1 MSSSDMDDAA
11 IEDERGEQAPR
22 RARWPVAVGIAA
34 TVLGLVGLVITE
46 PATGQDLAQPRLWAI
61 GMLLLGLIGT
71 ALALVARA
79 WPNEGRPSSPP
90 RALAW
95 LLLLAAG
102 CGLVALIATVRM
114 GREDPMAYL
123 SPTLLTVYPLVIYG
137 YQSWRYRRSRE
148 ADARKAPRG

>member
-1 MSSSDMDDAA
+1 MSDRRSDSFGSPVAA
-11 IEDERGEQAPR
+11 EPPR
-22 RARWPVAVGIAA
+22 RPAMWTVALSV
-34 TVLGLVGLVITE
+34 TVTTLGLVGLMITE

-61 GMLLLGLIGT
+61 GMLLLGLMGT

-79 WPNEGRPSSPP
+79 WPNAGRPSSPP
-90 RALAW
+90 RAPAW

-123 SPTLLTVYPLVIYG
+123 SPILLTVYPLVIYG
-137 YQSWRYRRSRE
+137 YQSWRYRRSRQ